1 MLRAPRNRHC
11 KLFHIYV
18 PPNKRCTPLFD
29 ECSVRLR
36 FRRSEKETFTI
47 HLNKMPHATR
57 NCQRSPMQRSIVKY
71 TPMQREIAKCSSYA
85 TPKSPPNSPHQRPYH
100 RPHHRSPPANVMCD
114 VSEGWNVGV
123 GFARVLDVCLVVVR
137 TQVLVVVA
145 VAWLPYACFYASYRR
160 LPRGGDGDQRGSH
173 ICALPCAFVDASEA
187 LL

>member
-1 MLRAPRNRHC
+1 M
-11 KLFHIYV
+11 
-18 PPNKRCTPLFD
+18 
-29 ECSVRLR
+29 
-36 FRRSEKETFTI
+36 RRE
-47 HLNKMPHATR
+47 
-57 NCQRSPMQRSIVKY
+57 IVKDPPCNARLSN
-71 TPMQREIAKCSSYA
+71 TPPCSAKLPTAVHMQHQ
-85 TPKSPPNSPHQRPYH
+85 SPHQTPHQRPYH

-160 LPRGGDGDQRGSH
+160 LTRGGDGDQRGSH